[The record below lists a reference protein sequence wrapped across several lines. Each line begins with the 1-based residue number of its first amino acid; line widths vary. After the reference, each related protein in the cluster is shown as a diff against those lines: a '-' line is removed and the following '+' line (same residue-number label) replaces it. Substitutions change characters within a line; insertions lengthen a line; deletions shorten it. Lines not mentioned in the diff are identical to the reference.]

1 LELYEETGKKSYL
14 DAAYLGAKQFLL
26 WTRSNPLAPDNA
38 ILVNKN
44 GNVAGVFPG
53 RRHQANSYEWKEYD
67 TSTDIQEQVVPAWRT
82 SLLGLPPEQPYTYL
96 YGPIMLHHQAA
107 PMLRLA
113 HLKKDELLGDAAYN
127 GILGRY
133 ANFPGYYFTSLLT
146 NVYQQSDYPLHNY
159 LDIKYNA
166 IFYNH
171 IWPHIALLQDFLV
184 SDAYYRS
191 AGKIE
196 FPSAYAPGYAFLISK
211 VYGHKPGEIFG
222 NKNVNLWLPKN
233 AIQSSEFALNHVFGR
248 DEQNTYL
255 VLMNTSDRKVVSELF
270 LNPDAIKWNYG
281 ATYPT
286 VIYQSDGK
294 QSEGEFLNGKI
305 SIEVP
310 AKGLIAI
317 KIEGLKNE
325 VPLQEKVL
333 KAALSTQNEGYF
345 RKDYPQP
352 ALGTVTGMLL
362 NLVSGFSDAYLYSS
376 ATEKETK
383 RVTLHYQLGDGVWQN
398 KTDDTYPFEFSIRID
413 EPQQSL
419 KIKWEALDQDG
430 NSVLTE
436 KFTLVE

>member
-1 LELYEETGKKSYL
+1 
-14 DAAYLGAKQFLL
+14 
-26 WTRSNPLAPDNA
+26 
-38 ILVNKN
+38 
-44 GNVAGVFPG
+44 
-53 RRHQANSYEWKEYD
+53 
-67 TSTDIQEQVVPAWRT
+67 
-82 SLLGLPPEQPYTYL
+82 
-96 YGPIMLHHQAA
+96 
-107 PMLRLA
+107 
-113 HLKKDELLGDAAYN
+113 
-127 GILGRY
+127 
-133 ANFPGYYFTSLLT
+133 
-146 NVYQQSDYPLHNY
+146 
-159 LDIKYNA
+159 
-166 IFYNH
+166 
-171 IWPHIALLQDFLV
+171 
-184 SDAYYRS
+184 
-191 AGKIE
+191 
-196 FPSAYAPGYAFLISK
+196 
-211 VYGHKPGEIFG
+211 
-222 NKNVNLWLPKN
+222 LPKN
-233 AIQSSEFALNHVFGR
+233 AIQSSEFALNHLFGR